1 MLRGALCAHLTMR
14 APFYAFPSRT
24 FLTVLVVL

>member
-1 MLRGALCAHLTMR
+1 MVRGALCAHLTMR
-14 APFYAFPSRT
+14 ASVYAFPSRT